1 VTLQELKKLV
11 GELQATQSES
21 DTVEVKTAKGGTP
34 KRLYG
39 AMSAFAN
46 RTGGGIIVFGLD
58 ESTDFSIT
66 GVGDAHQLQ
75 EEITSLA
82 SDNMEPAL
90 RPEFTVDEIDG
101 ETVVAVEIDEVPAS
115 QKPCFYK
122 TAGLP
127 KGAYLRVGN
136 TNRQMTEYEVFG
148 YLSGRG
154 QPTHDED
161 TVPDASLEDLDSSL
175 IETYLEHL
183 RQIRPRAGFL
193 KSAKEEIF
201 LRLRIATQDNGVICP
216 TLAGLLMFGKYPQEF
231 FPQLIITF
239 VQYFGTTEDERT
251 PQGARFVDN
260 RRFDG
265 PITEMVDEA
274 ETYIMSAMR
283 KSSLIEGMF
292 RRDITEYPRESLRES
307 IANAV
312 AHRDYS
318 PYVRGSYIQ
327 IRMFA
332 DRLEVR
338 SPGGL
343 FGNVTVDN
351 LEDEHS
357 TRNAR
362 LMRMMEDMQ
371 VVENRGSGISAMLH
385 TMREANLEP
394 PRFDDRRASFKVTF
408 HNHTLMTPEAISWLN
423 QFSHLPLNDQQRLAL
438 VYLRQ
443 HSHIDNRDYRRLNR
457 VDMMIAGQD
466 LRGMVQAGLVGQTG
480 FGRWTKYILKVKD
493 LSIDNSVQK
502 SDEEKILSYIIKHG
516 SINNSECRELLNV
529 NDARAYYLLKKL
541 SEKGK
546 LKALKKGKG
555 RRYVVP

>member
-1 VTLQELKKLV
+1 
-11 GELQATQSES
+11 
-21 DTVEVKTAKGGTP
+21 
-34 KRLYG
+34 
-39 AMSAFAN
+39 M
-46 RTGGGIIVFGLD
+46 
-58 ESTDFSIT
+58 
-66 GVGDAHQLQ
+66 
-75 EEITSLA
+75 A

-90 RPEFTVDEIDG
+90 RPQFVVDEIED
-101 ETVVAVEIDEVPAS
+101 ETVVAVEIDEIPAA

-122 TAGLP
+122 PAGLP
-127 KGAYLRVGN
+127 KGAYIRVGN
-136 TNRQMTEYEVFG
+136 TNRKMTEYEVFG
-148 YLSGRG
+148 YLSGRE
-154 QPTHDED
+154 QPTQDED
-161 TVPDASLEDLDSSL
+161 IVLEASLEDLDNSL
-175 IETYLEHL
+175 IETYLERL
-183 RQIRPRAGFL
+183 RQIRPRASFL
-193 KSAKEEIF
+193 KRGKEEIF
-201 LRLRIATQDNGVICP
+201 LRLRITAHDSDIIRP

-231 FPQLIITF
+231 VPQLMIIF

-260 RRFDG
+260 RRFEG

-283 KSSLIEGMF
+283 KSSLIDGMF

-351 LEDEHS
+351 LEVEHS

-385 TMREANLEP
+385 AMREANLEP

-408 HNHTLMTPEAISWLN
+408 HNHTLMTAEAISWLN
-423 QFSHLPLNDQQRLAL
+423 QFSHLPLNDHQRLAL

-443 HSHIDNRDYRRLNR
+443 HSYIDNRDYRRLNR
-457 VDMMIAGQD
+457 VDMMTAGQD
-466 LRGMVQAGLVGQTG
+466 LRGMVQTDLIEQTG
-480 FGRWTKYILKVKD
+480 FGRWTKYILRIQEERAEDPKIPSNEERILAHVEKHD
-493 LSIDNSVQK
+493 SISNT
-502 SDEEKILSYIIKHG
+502 
-516 SINNSECRELLNV
+516 ECRDLLGV
-529 NDARAYYLLKKL
+529 DLQKASYLLKKL
-541 SEKGK
+541 N
-546 LKALKKGKG
+546 GKG
-555 RRYVVP
+555 LIKREGERRWTRYRLP

>member
-1 VTLQELKKLV
+1 MTLEELKRLV
-11 GELQATQSES
+11 AEIQSTQSES
-21 DTVEVKTAKGGTP
+21 DTVEVKTARGGTP
-34 KRLYG
+34 KRLYEVL
-39 AMSAFAN
+39 SAFAN
-46 RTGGGIIVFGLD
+46 RTGGGIILFGMD
-58 ESTDFSIT
+58 EATDFSIT
-66 GVGDAHQLQ
+66 GVGDAHRLI

-82 SDNMEPAL
+82 SDNMDPAL
-90 RPEFTVDEIDG
+90 RPEFTVDDIDG
-101 ETVVAVEIDEVPAS
+101 LTVVAAEIDEIPAS

-136 TNRQMTEYEVFG
+136 TNRRMTEYEVFG
-148 YLSGRG
+148 YLSGRE

-161 TVPDASLEDLDSSL
+161 IVLDASLEDLDNSL
-175 IETYLEHL
+175 IETYLERL
-183 RQIRPRAGFL
+183 RQIRPRASFL
-193 KSAKEEIF
+193 KSGKEEIF
-201 LRLRIATQDNGVICP
+201 LRLRIAAQDSGVIRP

-231 FPQLIITF
+231 FLQLMITF
-239 VQYFGTTEDERT
+239 VQYFSTTEGEKT

-260 RRFDG
+260 RRFEG

-385 TMREANLEP
+385 AMREANLEP

-423 QFSHLPLNDQQRLAL
+423 QFSHLSLNDQQRLAL

-443 HSHIDNRDYRRLNR
+443 HGKITNSDYRRLNR
-457 VDMMIAGQD
+457 VDPLTAGNE
-466 LRGMVQAGLVGQTG
+466 LKGLVVSGLAEQLGVGRSTTYRLSFSSEPPEAFEYSSNEGQVMV
-480 FGRWTKYILKVKD
+480 YVH
-493 LSIDNSVQK
+493 
-502 SDEEKILSYIIKHG
+502 EHG
-516 SINNSECRELLNV
+516 AITNQQCRKLLGL
-529 NDARAYYLLKKL
+529 DADQTYYLIKKL
-541 SEKGK
+541 CNNKR
-546 LKALKKGKG
+546 LKPKGKG
-555 RRYVVP
+555 RWRKYILY

>member
-1 VTLQELKKLV
+1 MTLEELRKLIL
-11 GELQATQSES
+11 ELQDTRSES

-34 KRLYG
+34 KRLYE

-46 RTGGGIIVFGLD
+46 RTGGGIILFGLD
-58 ESTDFSIT
+58 ESKDFAIV
-66 GVGDAHQLQ
+66 GVGNAHQLQ

-90 RPEFTVDEIDG
+90 RPEFTVDEIDD
-101 ETVVAVEIDEVPAS
+101 ETVVAIEIDEVPAS

-136 TNRQMTEYEVFG
+136 TNRRMTEYEVFG
-148 YLSGRG
+148 YLSSRG

-161 TVPDASLEDLDSSL
+161 TVPDASLEDLDNSL
-175 IETYLEHL
+175 IETYLERF
-183 RQIRPRAGFL
+183 RQIRPRASFL

-201 LRLRIATQDNGVICP
+201 LRLRIAAHDGDVIRP

-231 FPQLIITF
+231 FPQLMITF

-260 RRFDG
+260 RRFEG
-265 PITEMVDEA
+265 PITEMVQEA

-283 KSSLIEGMF
+283 KSSLIDGMF
-292 RRDITEYPRESLRES
+292 RRDIMEYPRESLRES

-332 DRLEVR
+332 DRLEVL

-408 HNHTLMTPEAISWLN
+408 HNHTLMTAEAISWLN
-423 QFSHLPLNDQQRLAL
+423 QFSHLSLNDQQRLAL

-466 LRGMVQAGLVGQTG
+466 LRGMVQAGLVEQTG
-480 FGRWTKYILKVKD
+480 FGRWTKYILKIQEERAEETKIPSHEETILAHVK
-493 LSIDNSVQK
+493 
-502 SDEEKILSYIIKHG
+502 KHG
-516 SINNSECRELLNV
+516 SINNTECRDLLEI
-529 NDARAYYLLKKL
+529 DLQKASYLLKKL
-541 SEKGK
+541 TKQGL
-546 LKALKKGKG
+546 LKREGE
-555 RRYVVP
+555 RRWTRYQLP

>member
-11 GELQATQSES
+11 AELQGAQSES

-34 KRLYG
+34 KRLYE

-46 RTGGGIIVFGLD
+46 RTGGGIILFGLD
-58 ESTDFSIT
+58 ESKDFSIV
-66 GVGDAHQLQ
+66 GVGNAHQLQ

-101 ETVVAVEIDEVPAS
+101 ETVIAVEIDEVPAS

-122 TAGLP
+122 NAGLP

-136 TNRQMTEYEVFG
+136 TNRRMTEYEVFG

-161 TVPDASLEDLDSSL
+161 TVSDASLEDLDNSL

-183 RQIRPRAGFL
+183 RQIRPRASFL
-193 KSAKEEIF
+193 KSTKKEIF
-201 LRLRIATQDNGVICP
+201 LRLRIAAQINGEIRP

-231 FPQLIITF
+231 LPQLMITF

-260 RRFDG
+260 RRFEG

-332 DRLEVR
+332 NRLEVR

-385 TMREANLEP
+385 AMREANLEP

-466 LRGMVQAGLVGQTG
+466 LRGMVQTGLVEQTG
-480 FGRWTKYILKVKD
+480 FGRWTKYVLKVKD
-493 LSIDNSVQK
+493 VSMDNSVHK

-541 SEKGK
+541 TEKRK

>member
-1 VTLQELKKLV
+1 MIIEDLRKIVHEIQ
-11 GELQATQSES
+11 QHRMES
-21 DTVEVKTAKGGTP
+21 DTVEVKKAHGGTP
-34 KRLYG
+34 KRLYE
-39 AMSAFAN
+39 AISAFAN

-66 GVGDAHQLQ
+66 GVGDAHRLQ

-90 RPEFTVDEIDG
+90 RPEFTVDDIDG
-101 ETVVAVEIDEVPAS
+101 STVVAIEIDEISAS

-122 TAGLP
+122 NAGLP

-148 YLSGRG
+148 YLSSRG

-161 TVPDASLEDLDSSL
+161 TIPDASLEDLDNSL
-175 IETYLEHL
+175 VETYLERL
-183 RQIRPRAGFL
+183 RQTRPRASFL

-201 LRLRIATQDNGVICP
+201 LRLKIAAQDNGVIRP

-231 FPQLIITF
+231 FPQLMITF
-239 VQYFGTTEDERT
+239 VQYFGTTEDEKT

-260 RRFDG
+260 RRFEG

-332 DRLEVR
+332 NRLEVQ

-457 VDMMIAGQD
+457 VDMIIAGQD
-466 LRGMVQAGLVGQTG
+466 LRGMVQTGLVEQTG
-480 FGRWTKYILKVKD
+480 FGRWTKYVLKVKD
-493 LSIDNSVQK
+493 ISIDNSVHK